1 MASSQSKRVMD
12 HLRRAVFAGEAADL
26 SDGRLLTR
34 FIEHRDEAAFEVLV
48 RRHGPMVL
56 GVCRRVLRTLADAE
70 DAFQATFLVLVR
82 KSASIQS
89 RDTVANWLYG
99 VAYNVALKARTLNAR
114 RGSRERQVAQMPEP
128 EAVSQE
134 AFGPDLQPLLDQ
146 ELSRLPE
153 KYRLPIVLCDLE
165 GKSRKDAAQQLRLAE
180 GTLSS
185 RLTRAR
191 AKLARRLGRRGLVL
205 PAAAVGAVLAQKA
218 APACVPM
225 PLVSSTVQC
234 AMALVAGPAAG
245 CMISAPVA
253 ALTEGVLKA
262 MLLRKLKLVLLGVLT
277 AGLVFTGAAVSTQ
290 ALPPEQA
297 TSGVEKAPP
306 TAAQDGLPAPRT
318 DRPREKPPPG
328 TPVAR
333 ESRVRTLLQERL
345 KILRA
350 RADRLRLMQEQNA
363 ASAGEV
369 RRADLRVL
377 QAELELCETD
387 RERIAVHEKIVGI
400 YKAIE
405 DRARVLQQQNAVS
418 SEEIQDAILNRL
430 EAEIALERV
439 KEKVNA
445 PSK

>member
-1 MASSQSKRVMD
+1 MASSQGKRVLD
-12 HLRRAVFAGEAADL
+12 QLRRVVLAEEMAEL

-34 FIEHRDEAAFEVLV
+34 FIEQRDEAAFEALV

-56 GVCRRVLRTLADAE
+56 GVCRRVLRTFADAE

-82 KSASIQS
+82 KAASIQS

-99 VAYNVALKARTLNAR
+99 VAYNTALKARTLNAR

-128 EAVSQE
+128 EAVSPE
-134 AFGPDLQPLLDQ
+134 AFWQDLQPLLDQ

-153 KYRLPIVLCDLE
+153 RYRLPIVLCDLE
-165 GKSRKDAAQQLRLAE
+165 GKSRQEAAQRLRLPE

-191 AKLARRLGRRGLVL
+191 AKLARRLARRGLVL
-205 PAAAVGAVLAQKA
+205 PAAALTAMLTQEA
-218 APACVPM
+218 ASACVPT

-234 AMALVAGPAAG
+234 AMVLVAGPAAG
-245 CMISAPVA
+245 GVISAPVA
-253 ALTEGVLKA
+253 ALTEGVMKD
-262 MLLRKLKLVLLGVLT
+262 MLLRKLKLTLLGVLA

-297 TSGVEKAPP
+297 ASGVERAPP
-306 TAAQDGLPAPRT
+306 VAPQDGLPSLRA
-318 DRPREKPPPG
+318 DRPKEKPPAAP
-328 TPVAR
+328 AAK
-333 ESRVRTLLQERL
+333 ESRVRALLNERL

-350 RADRLRLMQEQNA
+350 RADRLRELHAQHA
-363 ASAGEV
+363 ASADLV
-369 RRADLRVL
+369 RQADLRVL
-377 QAELELCETD
+377 RAELELCETD

-405 DRARVLQQQNAVS
+405 DDARKLQQRAVVS
-418 SEEIQDAILNRL
+418 SEVIQDATLNRL

-439 KEKVNA
+439 KEKVN
-445 PSK
+445 PLSK

>member
-1 MASSQSKRVMD
+1 MASSQGKRVLD
-12 HLRRAVFAGEAADL
+12 QLRRAVRAEQTAEL

-34 FIEHRDEAAFEVLV
+34 FIEQWDEAAFEALV

-82 KSASIQS
+82 KAALIQS

-99 VAYNVALKARTLNAR
+99 VAYNVALKARTLNVR

-128 EAVSQE
+128 EAVSHE
-134 AFGPDLQPLLDQ
+134 AFGPDLQALLDQ

-153 KYRLPIVLCDLE
+153 KYRLPLVLCDLE

-191 AKLARRLGRRGLVL
+191 AKLARRLARRGLVM
-205 PAAAVGAVLAQKA
+205 PAAALGAVLTQEA
-218 APACVPM
+218 ASACVPT
-225 PLVSSTVQC
+225 PLVSYTVQC
-234 AMALVAGPAAG
+234 AMALVGDPAAG
-245 CMISAPVA
+245 GVISAPVA
-253 ALTEGVLKA
+253 ALTEGVMKD
-262 MLLRKLKLVLLGVLT
+262 MLLRKLKLTLLGVLT

-290 ALPPEQA
+290 ALPPQLPA
-297 TSGVEKAPP
+297 TEGERAPP
-306 TAAQDGLPAPRT
+306 IAAQDGPPPLRA
-318 DRPREKPPPG
+318 DRPREKPPA
-328 TPVAR
+328 VAAAK

-345 KILRA
+345 KILRT
-350 RADRLRLMQEQNA
+350 RADRLRLMHQQNA
-363 ASAGEV
+363 ASADEV

-387 RERIAVHEKIVGI
+387 RERLVVHEKIVGI

-405 DRARVLQQQNAVS
+405 DHFRQLQQQNAVS
-418 SEEIQDAILNRL
+418 SEVMQDATLNRL

-439 KEKVNA
+439 KEKSD